1 MGTSKDFWDK
11 TADKYAA
18 SPVSDQA
25 TYERKLAQTQALF
38 RADMKVLEFGC
49 GTGSTAI
56 EHAPHVAHIDAID
69 VSDRMIEIAREK
81 AAAAGITNVEFTA
94 GTLDTLDGADASYD
108 VVLGL
113 NVLHLVED
121 RRGAL
126 ATVARLLKPGGAF
139 VSSTVCL
146 GGSFLRM
153 IRWLVPLGKAIGM
166 MPDVYVLTEAEFA
179 EEVRDAGF
187 TIEDQWHHGKNGLA
201 VFMVA
206 RKP

>member
-1 MGTSKDFWDK
+1 MVGIDT
-11 TADKYAA
+11 
-18 SPVSDQA
+18 PVTHIVYNDGISTMQRMA
-25 TYERKLAQTQALF
+25 TTYGAEIGIDDGAMIGALLLILAIITLLVVPVAV
-38 RADMKVLEFGC
+38 RAVIVL
-49 GTGSTAI
+49 A
-56 EHAPHVAHIDAID
+56 
-69 VSDRMIEIAREK
+69 
-81 AAAAGITNVEFTA
+81 
-94 GTLDTLDGADASYD
+94 LDGADASYD

-206 RKP
+206 LKP